1 MKMYLDSREYLRDTW
16 RLARRIMDSGWRPE
30 VLIALWRG
38 GAAPGAAI
46 HEFFAYHGVKLRH
59 MPVKCASYSG
69 IESNAGAVVFSC
81 ADEVFSKLPPGTR
94 VLVVDDIFD
103 TGKTAAAIKAKMT
116 ALGVDMRLA
125 CVYWKPGKN
134 TTNLEPDFYTKKL
147 DNSWIVFP
155 HEMEGLTPEE
165 IREKDPVLAELTIPA
180 T

>member
-1 MKMYLDSREYLRDTW
+1 MTPFEEGTPLSRGSAAAAALSARAKLLKIPSHTW
-16 RLARRIMDSGWRPE
+16 
-30 VLIALWRG
+30 
-38 GAAPGAAI
+38 
-46 HEFFAYHGVKLRH
+46 
-59 MPVKCASYSG
+59 CASYSG

-125 CVYWKPGKN
+125 CVYWKPDKN
-134 TTNLEPDFYTKKL
+134 TTDLEPDFYTRKL